1 MPVPQLGRRQGTPL
15 LAYRGAETDAT
26 LSAWYTDNPVSRRR
40 VAGLLQLQLVRLDGR
55 TAAVRVEDD
64 SLVDL
69 GLPRA
74 RSA

>member
-1 MPVPQLGRRQGTPL
+1 MK
-15 LAYRGAETDAT
+15 LATI
-26 LSAWYTDNPVSRRR
+26 
-40 VAGLLQLQLVRLDGR
+40 RLDGR

-69 GLPRA
+69 GLPRG